1 MKIWGMST
9 EEFTA
14 ILEESFAAIKKESRE
29 AEARHYAQ
37 TRILAANLES
47 ALERL
52 RGTTLA
58 SDAPQE
64 MPMCA

>member
-9 EEFTA
+9 KEFTA
-14 ILEESFAAIKKESRE
+14 ILEESFATIKKESRE
-29 AEARHYAQ
+29 TEAKHYAQ

-52 RGTTLA
+52 RGTTVTTA
-58 SDAPQE
+58 DEAPI
-64 MPMCA
+64 MAA